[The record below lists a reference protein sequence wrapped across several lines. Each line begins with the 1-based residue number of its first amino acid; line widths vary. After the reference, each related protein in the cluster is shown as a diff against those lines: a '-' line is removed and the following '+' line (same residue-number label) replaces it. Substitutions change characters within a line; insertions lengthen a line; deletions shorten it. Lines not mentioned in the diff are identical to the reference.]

1 MNTNYGI
8 LRCVYTRCVSI
19 LLLITLT
26 TSPHLSFAY
35 KDVTIDNW
43 YSLPG
48 DPSFP
53 TVQQI
58 EALRRAVHGNVYDAR
73 DPEEYSAPT
82 PYIVGNYGQVW

>member
-1 MNTNYGI
+1 MNTNYFI
-8 LRCVYTRCVSI
+8 LRYMYKRCRGIV
-19 LLLITLT
+19 LLMTFIMCPL
-26 TSPHLSFAY
+26 LSFAF